1 MAAGLYMEKMK
12 LSHWQYTPNNS
23 PQPLPK
29 SPFLCTKTDLQP
41 LDFELTTGEETPI
54 AALKQAVS
62 QALVEDSTLEQ
73 FLRSNSAPSLE
84 DRTPI
89 LLLGELANPFQLSRL
104 KLGIIP
110 VICVRING
118 LCRTYADG
126 LDSRMV
132 NPGVHHVTL
141 ARTTGW
147 WEVTHLAFATLSQMK
162 TMVTWLNNGKRGDW
176 RGVKP
181 NEGSIRV
188 ENNQQLRHP
197 SPQSMMWDGKTET
210 CNDEEPE
217 ITGPSFDISQ
227 VMIPIHT
234 NYGCYDNRGK
244 IIRCVH
250 VGQREFHTN
259 YFRRGSSKRWQDILD
274 II

>member
-1 MAAGLYMEKMK
+1 MEKMRA
-12 LSHWQYTPNNS
+12 SHWQYTPNNS

-29 SPFLCTKTDLQP
+29 SPFVSTDIDLLP
-41 LDFELTTGEETPI
+41 LEFNLNDGGEIQIDE
-54 AALKQAVS
+54 LKQKVS
-62 QALVEDSTLEQ
+62 QASVGDSTLGE
-73 FLRSNSAPSLE
+73 FLSSNSSTNLE
-84 DRTPI
+84 DRMPI

-110 VICVRING
+110 VICVRITG

-132 NPGVHHVTL
+132 RPGIHHVTL
-141 ARTTGW
+141 ARTLGW

-176 RGVKP
+176 RGVKA
-181 NEGSIRV
+181 NEGLIRV
-188 ENNQQLRHP
+188 ENDLQLKHP
-197 SPQSMMWDGKTET
+197 SVESITWDGKTET
-210 CNDEEPE
+210 CTDEEPE
-217 ITGPSFDISQ
+217 ANGPSFDISQ

-234 NYGCYDNRGK
+234 NYGCYDSRGK
-244 IIRCVH
+244 IIRCIH

-274 II
+274 IV